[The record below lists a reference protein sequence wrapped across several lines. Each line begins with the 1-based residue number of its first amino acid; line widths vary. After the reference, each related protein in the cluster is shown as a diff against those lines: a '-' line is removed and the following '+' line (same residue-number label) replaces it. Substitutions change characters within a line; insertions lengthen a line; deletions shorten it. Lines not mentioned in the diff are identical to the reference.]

1 MSLIYPEPGTEVF
14 IPVDLDGRRSEVVFE
29 AVHRQPEAFIHWHL
43 DEDYLATTRAFH
55 QVSLNPAPGD
65 HLLVLVD
72 SEGRRLE
79 RRFRV
84 ISGTGSGG
92 R

>member
-14 IPVDLDGRRSEVVFE
+14 IPVDLDGNKSEVVFE
-29 AVHRQPEAFIHWHL
+29 AVHRQPETFIHWHL
-43 DEDYLATTRAFH
+43 DEDYLGTTQSFH
-55 QVSLNPAPGD
+55 QVSLRPAPGD

-84 ISGTGSGG
+84 ISGSGIGG